1 MDTVR
6 DLKLKIL
13 DTLKVFQELDIYLQ
27 VSGKPLFD
35 MEGPLEIFGIRQNI
49 VISILELDKE
59 YGINLEEDLME
70 RHKVKITQ
78 LRSMFPQESDK
89 YLSFVLHQNRGNLEN
104 SIGDFTSSMNGF
116 Y

>member
-1 MDTVR
+1 
-6 DLKLKIL
+6 
-13 DTLKVFQELDIYLQ
+13 
-27 VSGKPLFD
+27 
-35 MEGPLEIFGIRQNI
+35 MESPLEMFGIRKEI

-70 RHKVKITQ
+70 RHKIKLTQ
-78 LRSMFPQESDK
+78 LHSLFPNESEK
-89 YLSFVLHQNRGNLEN
+89 YLSFVLHQNMGNLEN